1 MKSIYSLLLSAAL
14 TAASPHPAF
23 PQSPLGVATTSS
35 PSTGTFNSAEEVI
48 NASPFLSF
56 HRDIVQIESISSN
69 EHNVGEFIADFLRAR
84 NFTVIKQLV
93 TSSSQTENQERF
105 NIFAYP
111 PSTTPEILI
120 TSHIDTVPPF
130 IPYSLD
136 TDSTTDNDPST
147 IRISG
152 RGSVDAKGSVA
163 AQVFAALDILEQN
176 PSAPLGLLF
185 VVGEETGGDGMR
197 AFSESS
203 LNPAPSAF
211 HTVIF
216 GEPTDLALVS
226 GHKGMLGFEIV
237 AKGHAAHS
245 GYPWL
250 GRSAISAVLPALSRV
265 DQLGNI
271 PADKGGLPSSP
282 KYGNTTVNIGRVDA
296 GVAAN
301 VVPAT
306 ARADVAVRLAAGTPD
321 EARDIVRR
329 AVRDATDGNPD
340 VYAEFSTR
348 NEGYP
353 PQDLDTDVEGFNIT
367 TVNYGTDVPNLQIH
381 EREDGP
387 VRRYLYGPGSIHVA
401 HGDNEAITVGDLQ
414 EAVRGYRRLIE
425 AALQRR
431 EA

>member
-1 MKSIYSLLLSAAL
+1 MKSVYSLLLSAAL

-23 PQSPLGVATTSS
+23 PQSPLGVPTTSS

-69 EHNVGEFIADFLRAR
+69 EHSVGEFIAKFLRAR
-84 NFTVIKQLV
+84 NFTVIKQAV
-93 TSSSQTENQERF
+93 TSSSQTDNQERF

-111 PSTTPEILI
+111 SSNTPEILL

-163 AQVFAALDILEQN
+163 AQIFAALDVLEQN

-216 GEPTDLALVS
+216 GEPTELALVS

-282 KYGNTTVNIGRVDA
+282 KYGNTTVNIGRVEA

-301 VVPAT
+301 VVPAI

-329 AVRDATDGNPD
+329 AVCDATDGNPD

-348 NEGYP
+348 SEGYP
-353 PQDLDTDVEGFNIT
+353 PQDLDTDVDGFDIT

-414 EAVRGYRRLIE
+414 EAVRGYRKLIE

-431 EA
+431 

>member
-1 MKSIYSLLLSAAL
+1 MKSIYSLALSTAL

-23 PQSPLGVATTSS
+23 PQSPLGVPTTSS

-84 NFTVIKQLV
+84 NFTVIKQAV

-105 NIFAYP
+105 NVFAYP
-111 PSTTPEILI
+111 SSNTPEILI

-163 AQVFAALDILEQN
+163 AQIFAALDVLEQN

-216 GEPTDLALVS
+216 GEPTELALVS

-321 EARDIVRR
+321 QARDIVRR

-340 VYAEFSTR
+340 VYAEFNTR
-348 NEGYP
+348 SEGYS
-353 PQDLDTDVEGFNIT
+353 PQDLDTDVDGFDIT

-414 EAVRGYRRLIE
+414 EAVRGYRKLIE

-431 EA
+431 